1 MKSHQPVGD
10 GIVQVMGCSKKMVD
24 HVSSG
29 SAIGYAV
36 TIPIVVPLLTFLGGH
51 VHQFCLGC
59 PLWPTL
65 EIDDYMHVLVDCT
78 PGCTHPTIL
87 SFVDF
92 IENLTVFIYVWQ
104 LNPPK
109 YRVHSVHG
117 QNQHLLNEFHLV
129 VSISYLREKDHVE
142 TLLFCSSLMMFVS
155 EKSSPCNL
163 VIRSGYPR
171 ISKDY
176 IHVYFV

>member
-1 MKSHQPVGD
+1 MAMLNNQRVLFHFFAGGLLQRVMKSHQPVGD

-36 TIPIVVPLLTFLGGH
+36 TIPIVVPLSTFLGGH

-87 SFVDF
+87 SFVHC
-92 IENLTVFIYVWQ
+92 L
-104 LNPPK
+104 
-109 YRVHSVHG
+109 
-117 QNQHLLNEFHLV
+117 
-129 VSISYLREKDHVE
+129 YLCM
-142 TLLFCSSLMMFVS
+142 TT
-155 EKSSPCNL
+155 
-163 VIRSGYPR
+163 
-171 ISKDY
+171 
-176 IHVYFV
+176 